1 MMTTWERLVTG
12 KDLITVRT
20 ERMKTYRTAKER
32 KSSLNELLAEGWQL
46 EREYKD
52 SRFICVKQKKAYEE
66 VFEDRVW
73 TLFQSLGFTTL
84 NKDRYFKMDY
94 DAKNAT
100 LTKQIDVFAV
110 DEETIIIVECKASK
124 DIKDATFK
132 TDIEAYGGMM
142 QGLTNEAK
150 KKFPGRKVKFIF
162 ATSNY
167 KLSQADKV
175 RIESFKMVHF
185 NDETI
190 TYYTEL
196 AKHLGS
202 CARYQLLGNLFVGQ
216 TIKNLDTKVPAIE
229 GRMGGNKYYAFSIE
243 PEKLLKLGYVLHR
256 NEANRAMMPT
266 YQRLIKK
273 KRLME
278 VKSFINNGGY
288 FPNSIIISIDANN
301 RKLIFDLAN
310 LQADDSISKIG
321 ILHLPQKYRSVYI
334 IDGQHRL
341 YGYSDSKYASNN
353 TVPVVAFVDL
363 EREEQ
368 VKLFMEINE
377 NQKTVSKNL
386 RNTLNSDMLWSS
398 PDYNQRRQAL
408 RLNIAQYLGEELSS
422 PLFGRVIIGETENTP
437 KCCITIDF
445 IQQALKKSSF
455 FSIYGKQNAIIE
467 NGTFDTG
474 TNESTRDVFYPFIEG
489 CLTYLKENL
498 EEEWEKG
505 DKEAGIL
512 TINTG
517 IYAVIRVISDIVDH
531 LISSQS
537 INPKAMKTD
546 ELINEVKYYLDP
558 IINFYKNISIEDRT
572 SIKKTYGGGAP
583 TKYWRILQKAINSE
597 RHDFNPSGMEEWW
610 LNNAKIFNEES
621 VKLVREI
628 ALHLSE
634 IFEKQLKS
642 KYGGNWIIM
651 GVPQPIYTKIK
662 READKQ
668 NYDRIT
674 SGLEGEEVTPWSFVS
689 IADCRDIALYGR
701 NWSECFLNIL
711 TRKEEG
717 KKPGNKQVETDWMMH
732 LNTIHNKTLKPS
744 LSITKAEHDFLCDIR
759 NWLIGN

>member
-1 MMTTWERLVTG
+1 MMTTWEKLVTG
-12 KDLITVRT
+12 KDLTTVRA
-20 ERMKTYRTAKER
+20 ERSKPYRTSKER
-32 KSSLNELLAEGWQL
+32 KSSLNELLAEGWKL

-52 SRFICVKQKKAYEE
+52 HRFICVKQEKAYDE

-84 NKDRYFKMDY
+84 NKDRYFKMNY
-94 DAKNAT
+94 DTKNTT

-142 QGLTNEAK
+142 PGLTNEAK

-167 KLSQADKV
+167 ILSQADRV
-175 RIESFKMVHF
+175 RIDAFKMVHF

-190 TYYTEL
+190 AYYTEL

-216 TIKNLDTKVPAIE
+216 TIKNLDTKIPAIE

-243 PEKLLKLGYVLHR
+243 PEKLLKLSYVLHR

-273 KRLME
+273 KRLSE

-288 FPNSIIISIDANN
+288 FPNSIIISIDTNN

-341 YGYSDSKYASNN
+341 YGYSDSKYAGNN

-363 EREEQ
+363 ERDEQ

-398 PDYNQRRQAL
+398 PDYNLRRKAL

-422 PLFGRVIIGETENTP
+422 PLFGRIIIGETENTP

-445 IQQALKKSSF
+445 IQQALNKSSF
-455 FSIYGKQNAIIE
+455 FSVYGKQNVIIKD
-467 NGTFDTG
+467 GTFDTG

-489 CLTYLKENL
+489 CLTYLKKNL
-498 EEEWEKG
+498 EDEWEKG
-505 DKEAGIL
+505 DKDAGIL

-537 INPKAMKTD
+537 INPKAIKTD
-546 ELINEVKYYLDP
+546 EIINEVKYYLDP
-558 IINFYKNISIEDRT
+558 IINFYKNISIEDRN
-572 SIKKTYGGGAP
+572 SIKKAYGGGAQ
-583 TKYWRILQKAINSE
+583 TRYWRILQKAINSE
-597 RHDFNPSGMEEWW
+597 RQDFKPAGMEDWW
-610 LNNAKIFNEES
+610 INNAKIFNEES

-628 ALHLSE
+628 ALHLSN
-634 IFEKQLKS
+634 IFAKQLES
-642 KYGGNWIIM
+642 KYGNNWIIM
-651 GVPQPIYTKIK
+651 GVPQPIYAKIK
-662 READKQ
+662 AEADKQ
-668 NYDRIT
+668 NYDRVT
-674 SGLEGEEVTPWSFVS
+674 SGVDGEDVTPWSFIS
-689 IADCRDIALYGR
+689 IADCREIALYGR
-701 NWSECFLNIL
+701 NWSECFIDIL

-717 KKPGNKQVETDWMMH
+717 KKAGNKQVETDWMMR

-759 NWLIGN
+759 NWLIDN